1 MNKSIITLLEQ
12 IDELNQTS
20 SGEVVDTPFA
30 FSKRVNDPDDAAYSE
45 PVDETD
51 LYFKKMDEFY
61 QRIHDVTLLRE
72 LSYKDY
78 KGDQNQTERQK
89 INNNIKLIN
98 GKLREVEQ
106 MINHASKL
114 KMESGATQSVF
125 WKGTL
130 GNFQKIKERLN
141 RLSNKIVEM
150 NS

>member
-30 FSKRVNDPDDAAYSE
+30 FAKKVNDPHDAAYSE
-45 PVDETD
+45 PVEETD
-51 LYFKKMDEFY
+51 LYFKKLDEFY
-61 QRIHDVTLLRE
+61 QRIHDVTLLHE

-78 KGDQNQTERQK
+78 KGDQNRTERQK
-89 INNNIKLIN
+89 INDNIKLIN

-114 KMESGATQSVF
+114 KAESGANQTVF

>member
-20 SGEVVDTPFA
+20 GGEVVDTPFA
-30 FSKRVNDPDDAAYSE
+30 FAKKVNDPDDAAYSE
-45 PVDETD
+45 PVEETD
-51 LYFKKMDEFY
+51 LYFKKLDEFY

-78 KGDQNQTERQK
+78 KGDQNRTERQK
-89 INNNIKLIN
+89 INDNIKLIN

-114 KMESGATQSVF
+114 KAESGANQTVF

>member
-12 IDELNQTS
+12 IDEMNQTS
-20 SGEVVDTPFA
+20 DGEALETPYAFGKKVKDPQDTT
-30 FSKRVNDPDDAAYSE
+30 YSE
-45 PVDETD
+45 TIEETD
-51 LYFKKMDEFY
+51 LYFKKMDELY
-61 QRIHDVTLLRE
+61 QRIHTATALNE
-72 LSYKDY
+72 ITYKDY
-78 KGDQNQTERQK
+78 KGDQNRTERQK
-89 INNNIKLIN
+89 INDNIRLIN

-114 KMESGATQSVF
+114 KTESGANQTVF

-130 GNFQKIKERLN
+130 GNFLKIKERLN